1 VAAEKL
7 LVLRRASPLLGARI
21 GKVEQNMTSMMKPAE
36 DGYRPA
42 YETIATKITEL
53 ITSAD
58 LKPGDRLPTEHEL
71 SEQLGVSRTVVREAV
86 KVLVAT
92 GLVYTRRGSGLYV
105 ANKASPSATTMFDS
119 FTPGDPTE
127 VISLY
132 EFRLTLEPQA
142 ARLAAE
148 RITPHELRELRELV
162 ALNQRSAETQQRQQW
177 SESDAAF
184 HRVIAQATH
193 NPFLASAIAMT
204 TRAQR
209 WVFDIAA
216 GRTQVLLLTYAE
228 QHATIL
234 EAIQEGEPDTASQ
247 AMQTHLEWALSHAK
261 QEVRRRLGAEVVE

>member
-1 VAAEKL
+1 
-7 LVLRRASPLLGARI
+7 
-21 GKVEQNMTSMMKPAE
+21 MSMMKPAKN
-36 DGYRPA
+36 GHRPA

-105 ANKASPSATTMFDS
+105 ADNISPFAPTMLDS
-119 FTPGDPTE
+119 LTPVDPTQ

-132 EFRLTLEPQA
+132 EFRIMLEPSA

-148 RITPHELRELRELV
+148 HITPHELRELREVV
-162 ALNQRSAETQQRQQW
+162 ALNRQSAETQQRQQFR
-177 SESDAAF
+177 ESDAAF
-184 HRVIAQATH
+184 HRVIAEATH
-193 NPFLASAIAMT
+193 NPFLASTIAMT
-204 TRAQR
+204 TRVQS

-216 GRTQVLLLTYAE
+216 GRTQALLLSYAE
-228 QHATIL
+228 QHAAIL
-234 EAIQEGEPDTASQ
+234 EAIQEGEPDAAAQ
-247 AMQTHLEWALSHAK
+247 AMQTHLEWALSHSK
-261 QEVRRRLGAEVVE
+261 QEIRRRLGVEATE

>member
-1 VAAEKL
+1 M
-7 LVLRRASPLLGARI
+7 ASI
-21 GKVEQNMTSMMKPAE
+21 MKPAE

-42 YETIATKITEL
+42 YETIAGKITEL

-105 ANKASPSATTMFDS
+105 ANKTSALHMTVLDS
-119 FTPGDPTE
+119 LTPADPTE

-132 EFRLTLEPQA
+132 EFRLMLELPA

-148 RITPHELRELRELV
+148 RITPHELRELREVV

-177 SESDAAF
+177 SESDASF
-184 HRVIAQATH
+184 HRGVAEATH
-193 NPFLASAIAMT
+193 NLYFAS
-204 TRAQR
+204 
-209 WVFDIAA
+209 
-216 GRTQVLLLTYAE
+216 
-228 QHATIL
+228 TI
-234 EAIQEGEPDTASQ
+234 G
-247 AMQTHLEWALSHAK
+247 
-261 QEVRRRLGAEVVE
+261 

>member
-1 VAAEKL
+1 M
-7 LVLRRASPLLGARI
+7 AS
-21 GKVEQNMTSMMKPAE
+21 VMKSAE

-42 YETIATKITEL
+42 YETIAGKITEL

-105 ANKASPSATTMFDS
+105 DNKVSPFATTMLDSLTPFDPS
-119 FTPGDPTE
+119 D

-132 EFRLTLEPQA
+132 EFRLTLEPPA

-148 RITPHELRELRELV
+148 RITPHELRELREVV
-162 ALNQRSAETQQRQQW
+162 ALNRQSAETQQRQQW
-177 SESDAAF
+177 SESDAAL
-184 HRVIAQATH
+184 HRVIAEATH
-193 NPFLASAIAMT
+193 NPFLASTIATT
-204 TRAQR
+204 TRAQS

-216 GRTQVLLLTYAE
+216 GRTQALLLTYAE

-234 EAIQEGEPDTASQ
+234 EAIQEGEP
-247 AMQTHLEWALSHAK
+247 E
-261 QEVRRRLGAEVVE
+261 G

>member
-1 VAAEKL
+1 MA
-7 LVLRRASPLLGARI
+7 
-21 GKVEQNMTSMMKPAE
+21 SMMKPAE

-42 YETIATKITEL
+42 YETIAAKITEL
-53 ITSAD
+53 ISSED

-105 ANKASPSATTMFDS
+105 ANKASSLQMTVLDSLMPADPSQ
-119 FTPGDPTE
+119 

-132 EFRLTLEPQA
+132 EFRLMLELPA

-148 RITPHELRELRELV
+148 HITPHELRELREVV
-162 ALNQRSAETQQRQQW
+162 ALNRRSAETQQRQQW

-184 HRVIAQATH
+184 HRVIAGATH
-193 NPFLASAIAMT
+193 NPFLASTIAAI
-204 TRAQR
+204 TRVQR

-216 GRTQVLLLTYAE
+216 GRTQALLLTYAE
-228 QHATIL
+228 QHAAIL
-234 EAIQEGEPDTASQ
+234 EAIQEGEPEVAAQ
-247 AMQTHLEWALSHAK
+247 AMQAHLEWALAHSK
-261 QEVRRRLGAEVVE
+261 QEMRRRLGIEAVD

>member
-1 VAAEKL
+1 
-7 LVLRRASPLLGARI
+7 
-21 GKVEQNMTSMMKPAE
+21 MTSMMKE
-36 DGYRPA
+36 DGHRPA
-42 YETIATKITEL
+42 YETAASKITAL
-53 ITSAD
+53 ISSTG

-105 ANKASPSATTMFDS
+105 DNKVSPFATTMLDSLTPFDPS
-119 FTPGDPTE
+119 D

-148 RITPHELRELRELV
+148 RITPHELRELREMV
-162 ALNQRSAETQQRQQW
+162 ALNRQSAETQQRQQFR
-177 SESDAAF
+177 ETDAAF
-184 HRVIAQATH
+184 HRTIAEATH
-193 NPFLASAIAMT
+193 NPFLASTIATT
-204 TRAQR
+204 TRAQS

-216 GRTQVLLLTYAE
+216 GRTLVLLLSYAE

-234 EAIQEGEPDTASQ
+234 EAIQEGEPDAAAH
-247 AMQTHLEWALSHAK
+247 AMQVHLEGALTHSK
-261 QEVRRRLGAEVVE
+261 QEIRRRLGVEAVE

>member
-1 VAAEKL
+1 
-7 LVLRRASPLLGARI
+7 
-21 GKVEQNMTSMMKPAE
+21 MTSMMKPAE

-105 ANKASPSATTMFDS
+105 ANKASPFAMTMLDS
-119 FTPGDPTE
+119 LTPVDPTQ
-127 VISLY
+127 VVSLY
-132 EFRLTLEPQA
+132 EFRLTLEPPA

-148 RITPHELRELRELV
+148 RITPHELRELREVV
-162 ALNQRSAETQQRQQW
+162 ALNQRSAETQQRQQFR
-177 SESDAAF
+177 ESDAAL
-184 HRVIAQATH
+184 HRMVAEATH
-193 NPFLASAIAMT
+193 NPFLAATIAT
-204 TRAQR
+204 TARAQG

-216 GRTQVLLLTYAE
+216 GRTQALLLSYAE
-228 QHATIL
+228 QHTAIL
-234 EAIQEGEPDTASQ
+234 EAIQEGEPAAAAQ
-247 AMQTHLEWALSHAK
+247 AMQTHLEWALSHSK

>member
-1 VAAEKL
+1 
-7 LVLRRASPLLGARI
+7 
-21 GKVEQNMTSMMKPAE
+21 MTSMMKPVE
-36 DGYRPA
+36 DGHRPA
-42 YETIATKITEL
+42 YETIVAKIKAL

-71 SEQLGVSRTVVREAV
+71 SKQLGVSRTVIREAV

-105 ANKASPSATTMFDS
+105 ADKASSWQTTMLDS
-119 FTPGDPTE
+119 LTLADPTQ

-132 EFRLTLEPQA
+132 EFRLILEPSA

-148 RITPHELRELRELV
+148 RITPHELRELREVV
-162 ALNQRSAETQQRQQW
+162 ALNRRSAETQQRQQW

-184 HRVIAQATH
+184 HQVIAEATH
-193 NPFLASAIAMT
+193 NPFLASTIAMT

-216 GRTQVLLLTYAE
+216 GRTQALLLTYAE
-228 QHATIL
+228 QHAAIF
-234 EAIQEGEPDTASQ
+234 ESIQEGESDTASQ
-247 AMQTHLEWALSHAK
+247 AMQTHLELALSHSK
-261 QEVRRRLGAEVVE
+261 QEVRRRLGVETVE

>member
-1 VAAEKL
+1 
-7 LVLRRASPLLGARI
+7 LLGAQA
-21 GKVEQNMTSMMKPAE
+21 GKAEQNMASMMKPAQ

-42 YETIATKITEL
+42 YETIAAKITEL
-53 ITSAD
+53 ISSED

-105 ANKASPSATTMFDS
+105 ANKASALHMTVLDS
-119 FTPGDPTE
+119 LTPADPTQ

-132 EFRLTLEPQA
+132 EFRLMLEPTA

-148 RITPHELRELRELV
+148 RITPHELRELREVV
-162 ALNQRSAETQQRQQW
+162 ALNRQSAETQQRQQFR
-177 SESDAAF
+177 ETDAAL
-184 HRVIAQATH
+184 HRVIAEATH
-193 NPFLASAIAMT
+193 NPFLASTIATT
-204 TRAQR
+204 TRAQS

-216 GRTQVLLLTYAE
+216 GRTLALLLSYAE

-234 EAIQEGEPDTASQ
+234 EAIQEGEPDAAAQ
-247 AMQTHLEWALSHAK
+247 AMQVHLEWALSHSK
-261 QEVRRRLGAEVVE
+261 QEMRRRLGGEAVE

>member
-1 VAAEKL
+1 M
-7 LVLRRASPLLGARI
+7 G
-21 GKVEQNMTSMMKPAE
+21 SMMKAAE

-42 YETIATKITEL
+42 YETIAGKITEL

-105 ANKASPSATTMFDS
+105 ANKASAPHMTVLDSLVPADPSQ
-119 FTPGDPTE
+119 

-132 EFRLTLEPQA
+132 EFRLMLEPQA

-148 RITPHELRELRELV
+148 RITPHELRELREVV
-162 ALNQRSAETQQRQQW
+162 ALNWQSAKNQQRQQW

-184 HRVIAQATH
+184 HRVIAGATH
-193 NPFLASAIAMT
+193 NPFLATTIAAS

-216 GRTQVLLLTYAE
+216 
-228 QHATIL
+228 
-234 EAIQEGEPDTASQ
+234 
-247 AMQTHLEWALSHAK
+247 
-261 QEVRRRLGAEVVE
+261 

>member
-1 VAAEKL
+1 
-7 LVLRRASPLLGARI
+7 LLGAQA
-21 GKVEQNMTSMMKPAE
+21 GKEERNMASMMKPAQ

-42 YETIATKITEL
+42 YETIAAKITEL
-53 ITSAD
+53 ISSED

-105 ANKASPSATTMFDS
+105 ANKASSLHMTVLDSLMPADPSQ
-119 FTPGDPTE
+119 

-132 EFRLTLEPQA
+132 EFRLMLEPTA

-148 RITPHELRELRELV
+148 RITPHELRELREVV
-162 ALNQRSAETQQRQQW
+162 ALNRQSAETQQRQQFR
-177 SESDAAF
+177 ETDAAL
-184 HRVIAQATH
+184 HRVIAEATH
-193 NPFLASAIAMT
+193 NPFLASTIATT
-204 TRAQR
+204 TRAQS

-216 GRTQVLLLTYAE
+216 GRTLALLLSYAE

-234 EAIQEGEPDTASQ
+234 EAIQEGEPDAAAQ
-247 AMQTHLEWALSHAK
+247 AMQAHLEWALSHSK
-261 QEVRRRLGAEVVE
+261 QEMRRRLGVEAGE